1 MQIEIKVTLSADAAL
16 LAALTAL
23 AGAKAQPSVQETKTK
38 STKAPAVEKSQAI
51 VAAVEASPSES
62 SAPESS
68 NGSTHTLESLRALA
82 VPKSKA
88 GKKDAIRAKLT
99 ELGYPD
105 GLNGLQP
112 KDFDAFHAY
121 IVSL

>member
-16 LAALTAL
+16 LAVLTAL
-23 AGAKAQPSVQETKTK
+23 AGAKAQPQETKTK
-38 STKAPAVEKSQAI
+38 STKAPAVEKSQASVS
-51 VAAVEASPSES
+51 VAEVSPSES

-68 NGSTHTLESLRALA
+68 NGSTTHTLESLRALA

-99 ELGYPD
+99 ELGYPE

-112 KDFDAFHAY
+112 KDFEAFHAY